1 MKKIQNQIPYLLF
14 MILAFYGFPLIDR
27 ESGMLTLLILC
38 PLVCLLSAFVYGV
51 KYSFSLVYS
60 ILVMVLFIPT
70 IVIFYNETASFYIG
84 VYGVISLVGNL
95 LGSFIRKIYFQK

>member
-27 ESGMLTLLILC
+27 ESGMLILLILF
-38 PLVCLLSAFVYGV
+38 PLVCLVSAIVYGI
-51 KYSFSLVYS
+51 KYSFSLMYS
-60 ILVMVLFIPT
+60 ILVMALFIPT
-70 IVIFYNETASFYIG
+70 IYIYYNETASFYIV

-95 LGSFIRKIYFQK
+95 IGSFIRKIYSKK

>member
-14 MILAFYGFPLIDR
+14 MVLAFYGFPLIDR
-27 ESGMLTLLILC
+27 ESGMLTLLILF

-60 ILVMVLFIPT
+60 ILIMVVFIPT
-70 IVIFYNETASFYIG
+70 IFIFYNETASIYVGI
-84 VYGVISLVGNL
+84 YGVISIIGNL
-95 LGSFIRKIYFQK
+95 LGTFIKKIF